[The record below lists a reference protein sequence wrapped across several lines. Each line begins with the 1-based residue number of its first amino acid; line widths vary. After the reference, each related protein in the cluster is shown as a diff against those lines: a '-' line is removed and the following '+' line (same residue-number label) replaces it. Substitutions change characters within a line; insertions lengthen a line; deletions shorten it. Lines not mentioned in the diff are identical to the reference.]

1 MSKLVVCHFCP
12 PCAGFG
18 SGPGMPSWLMYRRSP
33 RIWMPEYAQYHSQA
47 WFVDLPQYLKV
58 PKSANPVAAVW
69 WALLSLGD
77 LYSSRAMTIQV
88 KLCSN
93 CSVVSLEISIK
104 PHHARPKRTIQCNH
118 PSSWYSRN
126 PCCSSIL
133 QFTTS
138 WVPLLELLACDG
150 LPRSQA
156 TPKLLFVF
164 HRTCGCWPNCQQW
177 AFN

>member
-1 MSKLVVCHFCP
+1 
-12 PCAGFG
+12 
-18 SGPGMPSWLMYRRSP
+18 
-33 RIWMPEYAQYHSQA
+33 
-47 WFVDLPQYLKV
+47 
-58 PKSANPVAAVW
+58 
-69 WALLSLGD
+69 
-77 LYSSRAMTIQV
+77 MTIQV

-156 TPKLLFVF
+156 TPKLLQLFENDHNGSKHYPMDQSFIGHHDRETSVSCNAAHQTQAQFGRCVPKVRMSGMLFVA
-164 HRTCGCWPNCQQW
+164 HDSRTLQVPMAVCYQPSRASSRC
-177 AFN
+177 